1 MLDVEG
7 LNVWY
12 GSSQAIFDLSINC
25 DESQCVALVGRNGA
39 GKTTTLRGLMNT
51 SVVRRRGQI
60 RVAGRDTSRLRTSA
74 IARLGVSWVPED
86 RRIFPRLT
94 VAQNVALGGCAAHA
108 RDRRDLTEIVG
119 LFPTLKPLLARSGSH
134 LSGGEQQLVAIA
146 RSLVS
151 RPRLLL
157 LDEPSEGLAP
167 VIVEQIQGMVQ
178 RLREELQLAVVLA
191 EQNLRFVAAVAQHVY
206 VIERGRIVYS
216 AGTEEFVK
224 NREVQE
230 TYLSMS
236 AGGYRGE

>member
-1 MLDVEG
+1 MLDVDG

-12 GSSQAIFDLSINC
+12 GSTQAVFDLSLAC
-25 DESQCVALVGRNGA
+25 AEGQCVALVGRNGA
-39 GKTTTLRGLMNT
+39 GKTTTLRGLMNA
-51 SVVRRRGQI
+51 SAVRRRGRI
-60 RVAGRDTSRLRTSA
+60 TMVGCDTGHLRTAA

-94 VAQNVALGGCAAHA
+94 VAQNVALGGCAARS
-108 RDRRDLTEIVG
+108 RDRRDLAEIVG
-119 LFPTLKPLLARSGSH
+119 LFPTLQPLLARSGSH

-151 RPRLLL
+151 HPRLLL

-167 VIVEQIQGMVQ
+167 VIVEQIQRMVK

-191 EQNLRFVAAVAQHVY
+191 EQNLKFVAAVAQHVY

-216 AGTEEFVK
+216 AATEEFVK

-236 AGGYRGE
+236 AGGYRRA

>member
-12 GSSQAIFDLSINC
+12 GSSQAVFDLSFAC
-25 DESQCVALVGRNGA
+25 DKCQCVALVGMNGA

-51 SVVRRRGQI
+51 AAVRRRG
-60 RVAGRDTSRLRTSA
+60 RVTVDGHDTGRSRTSA

-94 VAQNVALGGCAAHA
+94 VAQNIALGGSAVNA
-108 RDRRDLTEIVG
+108 RGRRDLAEIVG
-119 LFPTLKPLLARSGSH
+119 LFPTLEPLLQRSGSH

-167 VIVEQIQGMVQ
+167 VIVEQIQTMVK

-191 EQNLRFVAAVAQHVY
+191 EQNLQFVAAVAQHIY
-206 VIERGRIVYS
+206 VIEHGSIVYS
-216 AGTEEFVK
+216 ASTAEFVK

-230 TYLSMS
+230 TYLSVS
-236 AGGYRGE
+236 GGHGGA